1 MSEPG
6 SPHAPRRSVLVWDLP
21 ARISHWGF
29 SLSLTASLLIAFQS
43 DPESVLFKYHIL
55 AGVLAGWFLG
65 LRVVLGLV
73 GSAPMRW
80 GGFFKTLT
88 QIRTYLGEVW
98 AWRAMDHFGL
108 NPGSAWFALLLYIL
122 VPMVVYTG
130 FVAEWVETWHG
141 RLSYGCLFL
150 IGAHLLGLAAHA
162 LRHREASPLAMVHG
176 RTKGAGFD
184 GLTTPNTGAGILLLL
199 LGLAVAGLLCRY
211 FDESTSVLQIPYL
224 PEMSFP
230 VIQKG

>member
-1 MSEPG
+1 MSKNTYLAIFRDRLLKKHLINIAETWQISLV
-6 SPHAPRRSVLVWDLP
+6 SPRPSITRLSPAPP
-21 ARISHWGF
+21 AGGPAQPPAMPAGRIF
-29 SLSLTASLLIAFQS
+29 
-43 DPESVLFKYHIL
+43 
-55 AGVLAGWFLG
+55 
-65 LRVVLGLV
+65 
-73 GSAPMRW
+73 SAPMRW